1 MKCYEKRTIEVPDCK
16 ENNPDD
22 CNRTFHLYLPDII
35 CGGDDGG
42 GGQESRRRLGMNDII
57 EDDDTIER
65 NESSSENNNIY
76 GNDVDSGDFSPP
88 DLQTIG
94 TLPLVF
100 GIHCLG
106 CTARSIDT
114 FVEHANTHNVVL
126 VLPEGI
132 QNSFNAGDQS
142 SCCGYALAND
152 INDIG
157 FIKHLQS
164 LLSEEYS
171 FVQAADYSY
180 AVGWSNGG
188 FMVMHAAS
196 LFRSISPISGHVY
209 DIDPALTKGGTF
221 CVDNICVDAPGEGK
235 GIFLHHGVDDT
246 FVRPTGCC
254 NDPDQPKCCCN
265 IAVGDICV
273 PVEDVARNWA
283 LEVNGC
289 ETEVIEE
296 DDYDGEDESTNT
308 ENEGNKG
315 DDEDDVE
322 RALAEVTEVKFV
334 TSHSNPDEGIECTT
348 TTGTDCKANTTICL
362 HHSGHFNSP
371 SFTEA
376 FPFAKEV
383 IDFFSRDACEINDGK
398 WNETSA
404 TCVCTEDHGGTFCL
418 DDAVAVEDHV
428 VVDAETNTEA
438 KTEEEDITEPTLSIH
453 QVENDYEVDLVGTS
467 SSTTTTTT
475 ISHKGVFGFSLLMM
489 AVFYVVR
496 KRNKMNRKKN
506 DGGYTHVMDRDMEE
520 ATELVSTRG
529 FRTN

>member
-1 MKCYEKRTIEVPDCK
+1 MKCYEKRTIEIPDCK
-16 ENNPDD
+16 EKNPDD
-22 CNRTFHLYLPDII
+22 CNRTLHLYLPDII
-35 CGGDDGG
+35 CGGDGG
-42 GGQESRRRLGMNDII
+42 GGHESRRRLGMNDIK
-57 EDDDTIER
+57 DGTIDQD
-65 NESSSENNNIY
+65 ESSSVDGNNV
-76 GNDVDSGDFSPP
+76 VDGGDFSP
-88 DLQTIG
+88 DLETIG

-106 CTARSIDT
+106 CTAASIDT
-114 FVEHANTHNVVL
+114 FVEHVNTNNVVL
-126 VLPEGI
+126 VLPEGL
-132 QNSFNAGDQS
+132 QNSFNAGVQS
-142 SCCGYALAND
+142 SCCGYALANEID
-152 INDIG
+152 DIG
-157 FIKHLQS
+157 FLKHLQS

-171 FVQAADYSY
+171 FIQAVDYSY

-221 CVDNICVDAPGEGK
+221 CVDNICVDAPGPGK

-265 IAVGDICV
+265 IAVGDVCV

-289 ETEVIEE
+289 ETKVIEK
-296 DDYDGEDESTNT
+296 DDNAEESTNT
-308 ENEGNKG
+308 ENKG
-315 DDEDDVE
+315 GKGEDNDDEE
-322 RALAEVTEVKFV
+322 RALSDVTEVKFV
-334 TSHSNPDEGIECTT
+334 TSYSNPEEGIECTT

-404 TCVCTEDHGGTFCL
+404 ICVCTEDHGGTFCL
-418 DDAVAVEDHV
+418 DDV
-428 VVDAETNTEA
+428 VSVNHAAVDAETKTEA
-438 KTEEEDITEPTLSIH
+438 STEGDITEPTLSIH
-453 QVENDYEVDLVGTS
+453 QVENDYEVDLVGTTSS
-467 SSTTTTTT
+467 SSTTK
-475 ISHKGVFGFSLLMM
+475 SHKVFGFTLFVM

-506 DGGYTHVMDRDMEE
+506 DGGYAHVMDRDMEE
-520 ATELVSTRG
+520 ATELVSSRG